1 MTWKDILKNDDCLRW
16 MNKLYQIMAKY
27 PDSSG
32 DSILNYTPKEIVN
45 EKEACRVKKNW
56 QETHLTN
63 SPVRRQPHLMGVSMP
78 HVGYRN
84 FKTGREDERVDF
96 TVSNLK
102 YKGSNMS
109 MEFWLSL
116 SAYIEGKRH
125 VVTLY
130 TDDKETVLK
139 IIKEVCN
146 YLNLDDTPMIEHAKL
161 EMVSG

>member
-1 MTWKDILKNDDCLRW
+1 MTWKDILKDDDCLRW
-16 MNKLYQIMAKY
+16 MNKLYQIIAKY
-27 PDSSG
+27 PDSS
-32 DSILNYTPKEIVN
+32 YTPKEIVN

-63 SPVRRQPHLMGVSMP
+63 YPVRRQPNLMGVGMP

-84 FKTGREDERVDF
+84 FKESRENNYRVDF

-102 YKGSNMS
+102 YKGSNKS
-109 MEFWLSL
+109 REFWLSL